1 MTIKKPS
8 HSKRTRHS
16 VFVCLLSVASLSVVS
31 LSLAAPVFAQND
43 QHGDVSALG
52 RLQPKG
58 GIILIGVA
66 STPEAVSGSLL
77 SVLHV
82 GEGDYV
88 EAGSLLAVTESAAAL
103 AAKMNQ
109 TQAEYQV
116 ALRAAEAS
124 RSQADEACVLADVA
138 KREADRRVRLLD
150 QKLASEEETEL
161 ALGQAE
167 ATAASCTAA
176 HALARV
182 SEAEIDVAKA
192 RVAVAQIELERAYI
206 KSPVAGHILDILAKP
221 GEFVGVEGLL
231 ELGQTDKMYAVAEVY
246 ETDIVR
252 VKVGQTAT
260 INSSALPRELS
271 GKVELI
277 RHKVQKQD
285 VTGTDPAARKDARI
299 IEVEILL
306 DDPEPA
312 AQLTH
317 LQVEIIIDA

>member
-1 MTIKKPS
+1 MIIKNPFTLEHTRKTAF
-8 HSKRTRHS
+8 HSLLLVTS
-16 VFVCLLSVASLSVVS
+16 LILANPVC
-31 LSLAAPVFAQND
+31 AQNGKQD
-43 QHGDVSALG
+43 DVSALG
-52 RLQPKG
+52 RLQPQG
-58 GIILIGVA
+58 GIIRIGVA

-82 GEGDYV
+82 KEGDYV
-88 EAGSLLAVTESAAAL
+88 EAGMLLAVTESAAAL
-103 AAKMNQ
+103 TARKAQ
-109 TQAEYQV
+109 AQAEYQT
-116 ALRAAEAS
+116 AIRSAEAS

-182 SEAEIDVAKA
+182 SEAEIEVAEA
-192 RVAVAQIELERAYI
+192 SVAVAQAELERAHI
-206 KSPVAGHILDILAKP
+206 KAPVNGRILDILAKP
-221 GEFVGVEGLL
+221 GEFIGAEGLL
-231 ELGQTDKMYAVAEVY
+231 ELGRVDRMYAVAEVY
-246 ETDIVR
+246 ETDILR

-260 INSSALPRELS
+260 ISSSALPRVLN

-285 VTGTDPAARKDARI
+285 VTGTDPAAGKDARI

-312 AQLTH
+312 AALTH

>member
-1 MTIKKPS
+1 MRIKKSIIPKCARKLS
-8 HSKRTRHS
+8 AFCLFFTVIPLTLTTS
-16 VFVCLLSVASLSVVS
+16 VC
-31 LSLAAPVFAQND
+31 AQID
-43 QHGDVSALG
+43 RQGDVSALG
-52 RLQPKG
+52 RLQPQG
-58 GIILIGVA
+58 GIIRVGVA

-82 GEGDYV
+82 KEGDYV
-88 EAGSLLAVTESAAAL
+88 EAGMLLAVTESADAL
-103 AAKMNQ
+103 TAKRDQ
-109 TQAEYQV
+109 AQAEHQTSI
-116 ALRAAEAS
+116 RAAEAS

-182 SEAEIDVAKA
+182 SEAEIEVAKVH
-192 RVAVAQIELERAYI
+192 VAVAQAELERAYI
-206 KSPVAGHILDILAKP
+206 KSPVNGRILDVLAKP
-221 GEFVGVEGLL
+221 GEFVGAEGIL
-231 ELGQTDKMYAVAEVY
+231 ELGRVDKMYAVAEIY
-246 ETDIVR
+246 ETDILR

-260 INSSALPRELS
+260 ISSSALPRVLS

-285 VTGTDPAARKDARI
+285 VTGTDPAAGKDARI

-312 AQLTH
+312 AGLTH